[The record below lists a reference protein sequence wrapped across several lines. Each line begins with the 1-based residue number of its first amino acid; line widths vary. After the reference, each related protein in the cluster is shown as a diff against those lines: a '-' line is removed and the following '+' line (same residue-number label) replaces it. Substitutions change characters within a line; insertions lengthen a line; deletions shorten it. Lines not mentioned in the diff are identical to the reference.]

1 MSELSEINIAIQY
14 KVNIL
19 LRKMKA
25 LEEINES
32 LLSEIQESEDTV
44 LRQIQVI
51 EDLKSQNESLRI
63 ANSLLGSDDFKR
75 ETKLK
80 INSIIREVDYCIEQL
95 SE

>member
-1 MSELSEINIAIQY
+1 MSELSEVTIAIQY
-14 KVNIL
+14 KVNVL

-32 LLSEIQESEDTV
+32 LLTEIQESEDV
-44 LRQIQVI
+44 ILRQIEVI
-51 EDLKSQNESLRI
+51 ENLKSQNESLRI

-80 INSIIREVDYCIEQL
+80 INSIIREIDYCIEQL

>member
-1 MSELSEINIAIQY
+1 MSELSEVTIAIQY
-14 KVNIL
+14 KLNML

-32 LLSEIQESEDTV
+32 LLTEIQESEDV
-44 LRQIQVI
+44 ILRQIQVI
-51 EDLKSQNESLRI
+51 ENLKSQNESLRI

-80 INSIIREVDYCIEQL
+80 INSIIREIDYCIEQL

>member
-1 MSELSEINIAIQY
+1 MSELSEVTIAIQY

-32 LLSEIQESEDTV
+32 LLTEIQESEDV
-44 LRQIQVI
+44 ILRQIQVI
-51 EDLKSQNESLRI
+51 ENLKSQNESLRI

-80 INSIIREVDYCIEQL
+80 INSIIREIDYCIEQL

>member
-1 MSELSEINIAIQY
+1 MSELSEITIAIQY

>member
-1 MSELSEINIAIQY
+1 MSELSEVTIAVQY
-14 KVNIL
+14 KLSIL

-32 LLSEIQESEDTV
+32 LLSEIQESEDV
-44 LRQIQVI
+44 ILRQIQVI
-51 EDLKSQNESLRI
+51 ENLKNQNESLRV
-63 ANSLLGSDDFKR
+63 ANSLLGSADFKR

-80 INSIIREVDYCIEQL
+80 INSIIKEIDYCIEQL

>member
-1 MSELSEINIAIQY
+1 MSELSEVTVAVQY
-14 KVNIL
+14 KLNLL

-32 LLSEIQESEDTV
+32 LLAEIQQSEDEV
-44 LRQIQVI
+44 LRQIEVI
-51 EDLKSQNESLRI
+51 ENLQKQNESLRI
-63 ANSLLGSDDFKR
+63 ANSLLGSADFKR

-80 INSIIREVDYCIEQL
+80 INSIIKEIDYCIEHL

>member
-1 MSELSEINIAIQY
+1 MSELSEVTIAIQY

-32 LLSEIQESEDTV
+32 LLTEIQESEDV
-44 LRQIQVI
+44 ILRQIEVI
-51 EDLKSQNESLRI
+51 ENLKSQNESLRI

-80 INSIIREVDYCIEQL
+80 INSIIREIDYCIEQL